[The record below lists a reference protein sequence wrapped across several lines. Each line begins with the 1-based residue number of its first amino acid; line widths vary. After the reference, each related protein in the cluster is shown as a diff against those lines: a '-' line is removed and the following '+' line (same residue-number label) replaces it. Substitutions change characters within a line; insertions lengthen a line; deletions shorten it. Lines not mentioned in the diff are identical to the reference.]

1 MFLVVQ
7 ALVNYRGRYFSS
19 WFYNLGNKKGR
30 GNKRGPEFAWFEQAD
45 KKAKAKKKTGAKKK
59 AKGTKKA
66 KVKKKAKSK
75 KG

>member
-1 MFLVVQ
+1 MSARTGLWE
-7 ALVNYRGRYFSS
+7 RGV
-19 WFYNLGNKKGR
+19 GN
-30 GNKRGPEFAWFEQAD
+30 NPSPPGPEFAWFEQAD